1 MKKETQAVEFK
12 QSWRDEYLEWICGY
26 ANANGGTLFIGRA
39 DNGTPVGLAK
49 AKSLMESIPCKI
61 TDTMGIIADVNLLDE
76 GGKDVIE
83 IKVEKYPSPI
93 SYHGRYF
100 YRSGTTMRMISGK
113 ELDRLLLKQGGMG
126 WDAVPMPRLK
136 ARDLDAEAIRYF
148 REEAVRRK
156 RLMRAETRVG
166 RDILLENLHLVDED
180 GFLVRAAMLAFHRD
194 PEKWVTGAYVKIGCF
209 GASDS
214 DLLYQDEV
222 HGPLVMQA
230 DKVVELVYTKY
241 LKALIGYEGIHRVE
255 QYMFHKDAF
264 REIVLNAIVHKDY
277 AGRNPIQ
284 ISVYPDRIY
293 IWNDGTF
300 PAGLDTAE
308 KLFGKHSSKPFNPLL
323 AGVFFKCGLI
333 EAWGRGFDKIA
344 AGCREYGGALPA
356 YDIGESGVM
365 VKCEACPAY
374 LAMRERTEGRTG
386 EVEDGGK
393 TIAGKSAVTNG
404 KSGERDTQ
412 SGETGE
418 KSKETGGQSEEAIA
432 AWAES
437 VLPTKLRTDARGNM
451 VRILV
456 AIGLD
461 SKITT
466 EGMCTRTGMSASG
479 VAKVLSA
486 LKKMGVIFRDGPDYG
501 GSWHLGDRKKQ

>member
-1 MKKETQAVEFK
+1 MKKPESQNVEYK
-12 QSWRDEYLEWICGY
+12 LSWRDEYLEWICGY
-26 ANANGGTLFIGRA
+26 ANANGGMLFIGRA
-39 DNGTPVGLAK
+39 DDGSPVGVTKAK
-49 AKSLMESIPCKI
+49 ALMESIPCKI
-61 TDTMGIIADVNLLDE
+61 TDTMGIIADVNLLAED
-76 GGKDVIE
+76 GKDVIE

-93 SYHGRYF
+93 SYHGRYY
-100 YRSGTTMRMISGK
+100 YRSGTTMRTISGK

-156 RLMRAETRVG
+156 RLSGSETRVS
-166 RDILLENLHLVDED
+166 REILLDNLHLVDED

-230 DKVVELVYTKY
+230 DKVVEMVYTKY

-293 IWNDGTF
+293 IWNDGRF
-300 PAGLDTAE
+300 PPGLDTSE

-374 LAMRERTEGRTG
+374 LALQDSSTG
-386 EVEDGGK
+386 QKAADENETGQSGIGAAQSALQSATAALRAALVAALEN
-393 TIAGKSAVTNG
+393 TGKSADADVL
-404 KSGERDTQ
+404 
-412 SGETGE
+412 E
-418 KSKETGGQSEEAIA
+418 KILAVYRAMAEHPRASLSAIA
-432 AWAES
+432 RTVDSSERS
-437 VLPTKLRTDARGNM
+437 VDGYVAVLKL
-451 VRILV
+451 
-456 AIGLD
+456 
-461 SKITT
+461 
-466 EGMCTRTGMSASG
+466 
-479 VAKVLSA
+479 AKVVRR
-486 LKKMGVIFRDGPDYG
+486 KDGKRFG
-501 GSWHLGDRKKQ
+501 AWEILM